1 MEVGKLLSRLQACG
15 MKPTLW
21 PPPLGPTGPST
32 YGAAADGAAA
42 VQRTRAQ
49 GPQQLLTRTEVHTG
63 VHPSSEVATDQQDT
77 DSCTAHL
84 GHCEVAGYCEGAGGG
99 AAAAQQT
106 GARGQLQ
113 LPAQIQSFGE
123 KMVVQPVGHAHT
135 QAQVQPVGH
144 AHAKA
149 QTVGHAHAQ
158 VQPVGHAHTQA
169 QVHVQARSQAQLPA
183 QEHAH
188 MQVPARAPAH
198 TQVHVQCSSEAAEQ
212 RTSISELPGLPGLHF
227 VTQDWVS

>member
-1 MEVGKLLSRLQACG
+1 MGVGKVLAGLRACG

-135 QAQVQPVGH
+135 QAQV
-144 AHAKA
+144 
-149 QTVGHAHAQ
+149 
-158 VQPVGHAHTQA
+158 
-169 QVHVQARSQAQLPA
+169 HVQARSQAQLPA

>member
-1 MEVGKLLSRLQACG
+1 MLSRLQACG

-135 QAQVQPVGH
+135 QAQV
-144 AHAKA
+144 
-149 QTVGHAHAQ
+149 
-158 VQPVGHAHTQA
+158 
-169 QVHVQARSQAQLPA
+169 HVQARSQAQLPA

>member
-135 QAQVQPVGH
+135 QAQV
-144 AHAKA
+144 
-149 QTVGHAHAQ
+149 
-158 VQPVGHAHTQA
+158 
-169 QVHVQARSQAQLPA
+169 HVQARSQAQLPA